1 MRCPHALAVFGF
13 AVLATL
19 LVFPALSGEA
29 LGHPQADTY
38 NHVWGFWQVRDALLS
53 GESPLWTD
61 NIGWPQGGALWFIDL
76 FGALWTLPI
85 QLLAGPVVAYDL
97 AMWANLVLAGFAAW
111 LLARR
116 LGSSEAGSAFAGVT
130 YAAVPQLLGQLH
142 NGISE
147 TLSVGWLPL
156 GLWGLV
162 RFWREPG
169 RNNGLIAGGLV
180 AVCGFANFY
189 YGLFLGLIWA
199 AAGVWT
205 LLPRARGRLVLRQ
218 LGWVVLGGL
227 PLLPLLWVFSG
238 TLSSPEALV
247 SRDPE
252 FVYAS
257 LVGHN
262 MVDLLAF
269 FHPGDFHSPDLFELF
284 DEHLQVVVYVGW
296 ILLVP
301 ALFGAWRVRRAR
313 WWAVLAL
320 VSFVFALGPFLY
332 LGGGY
337 WQLPGGTW
345 VPLPF
350 LAFFEVI
357 PLFSPISHAY
367 RFAIPMQLALG
378 VCAALWIRGRW
389 GWLLIPAFLVE
400 VLLFSPATWP
410 VATSEVAVPA
420 VYSQISTD
428 GAVLDLPVSLQV
440 LDRSRYNLY
449 QVSHR
454 RPIPYG
460 LNDPTPQWLDDNPLT
475 RSLIDLE
482 RSGVASL
489 PPTRPTLDLILGRQR
504 LVDAGF
510 SAIVVHLRAY
520 PPHTR
525 DKVLAELELI
535 CGPGRV
541 VGDQVLFSLG
551 Q

>member
-1 MRCPHALAVFGF
+1 MRRPHLLAVLGY
-13 AVLATL
+13 AALATL
-19 LVFPALSGEA
+19 LVFPALTGDA

-53 GESPLWTD
+53 GSSPLWTD
-61 NIGWPQGGALWFIDL
+61 RIGWPTGGALWFIDL
-76 FGALWTLPI
+76 FGALWTLPV
-85 QLLAGPVVAYDL
+85 QLLFGPVVAYDL
-97 AMWANLVLAGFAAW
+97 AMWANLVLAGYAAW
-111 LLARR
+111 LLARSVG
-116 LGSSEAGSAFAGVT
+116 GSDSGAAFAGVT
-130 YAAVPQLLGQLH
+130 YAAAPQLLGQLH

-156 GLWGLV
+156 GLWALL
-162 RFWREPG
+162 RFWREPS
-169 RNNGLIAGGLV
+169 RNTGLVGGVLV

-189 YGLFLGLIWA
+189 YGLMLGLIWA
-199 AAGVWT
+199 AVGVAM
-205 LLPRARGRLVLRQ
+205 LLPRPRGRAALAKV
-218 LGWVVLGGL
+218 GWVMAGGAA
-227 PLLPLLWVFSG
+227 LLPLLLLFRG
-238 TLSSPEALV
+238 TLRSAEALV
-247 SRDPE
+247 ARDPD
-252 FVYAS
+252 FVFAS

-262 MVDLLAF
+262 MVDLVAF

-284 DEHLQVVVYVGW
+284 DEHLQVVVYIGW
-296 ILLVP
+296 VLLIP
-301 ALFGAWRVRRAR
+301 ALLGAWRVRRAR

-357 PLFSPISHAY
+357 PLFSAISHAY

-378 VCAALWIRGRW
+378 VCAALWLRGRW
-389 GWLLIPAFLVE
+389 TWALIPAFLVE
-400 VLLFSPATWP
+400 VLFLSPATWP
-410 VATSEVAVPA
+410 VQTSAVEVPA
-420 VYSQISTD
+420 AYASIATD

-449 QVSHR
+449 QVSHG

-460 LNDPTPQWLDDNPLT
+460 LNDPTPAWLDRNPLT

-482 RSGVASL
+482 RSAVASL
-489 PPTRPTLDLILGRQR
+489 PPTRPTLDLVLGRER
-504 LVDAGF
+504 LVLDGF
-510 SAIVVHLRAY
+510 AAIVVHLRAY

-525 DKVLAELELI
+525 EKVLAELDLI
-535 CGPGRV
+535 CGPGQSI
-541 VGDQVLFSLG
+541 GDQVVYALD
-551 Q
+551 